1 MVVVPLAASG
11 NEAEDTGAPA
21 RCADSRYWVRVT
33 AAGALATS
41 GVLLMAGKRRAG
53 LAVAAAGTTLTVLDQ
68 QETVRTWWNRLPGY
82 LEELQSI
89 LTRAQGAI
97 DELSAQ
103 GERLRNILSR

>member
-1 MVVVPLAASG
+1 MVVVPLAASE
-11 NEAEDTGAPA
+11 NDIESSTDAPVN
-21 RCADSRYWVRVT
+21 ADSKYWVRVA

-53 LAVAAAGTTLTVLDQ
+53 LAVAVAGTTLTILDQ
-68 QETVRTWWNRLPGY
+68 QDTVRTWWSRLPGY
-82 LEELQSI
+82 LEELQGI
-89 LTRAQGAI
+89 LTRAQGAV